1 MRHAS
6 ALHQLTC
13 GQYYL
18 MDESHLLAALQAL
31 VMYTILIMFPA
42 TGQMTVARVDPAI
55 FQCLQRVVNHV
66 AKSGLILEEEVHCV
80 QPSWTSWVHI
90 TAKRR
95 AILTIYLLHWCHS
108 VYHEMEPFA
117 CSQLG
122 FMPAPAPKFLWQAET
137 EEKWAMLYA
146 QWLAQ
151 WGGRP
156 YMMSEFA
163 DIRSGVGLEARSEM
177 WLEDA
182 DEFGVLFFSIGTS
195 IMSCIGTVLLIN
207 AVNANKR
214 DDPIHD
220 AETGGIQVLTVA

>member
-1 MRHAS
+1 
-6 ALHQLTC
+6 
-13 GQYYL
+13 

-66 AKSGLILEEEVHCV
+66 AKSGLMLEEEVHCL
-80 QPSWTSWVHI
+80 QPSWTSWIHI

-95 AILTIYLLHWCHS
+95 AILTLYLLHWCHS
-108 VYHEMEPFA
+108 VYHEMVPFA

-151 WGGRP
+151 WGDRP

-163 DIRSGVGLEARSEM
+163 NIRSGVGLETRSEM

-182 DEFGVLFFSIGTS
+182 DEFGVLFFSIG
-195 IMSCIGTVLLIN
+195 MS
-207 AVNANKR
+207 
-214 DDPIHD
+214 
-220 AETGGIQVLTVA
+220 VASRVMKQIY